1 MDKVIFD
8 IIFSICKILQFTN
21 LYDLKIAEGT
31 CIGSYS
37 KAYCHCKPGWTGAR
51 CNKRTQVKMFHQSS
65 YNKYALSF
73 SPNTYRNEIQVMFR
87 TREKS
92 GELIRAMGSRS
103 REHLVL
109 EIKDKKLRF
118 RYKLSSLK
126 GTEERVLTLP
136 EVIVS
141 DGRFHT

>member
-1 MDKVIFD
+1 
-8 IIFSICKILQFTN
+8 
-21 LYDLKIAEGT
+21 
-31 CIGSYS
+31 
-37 KAYCHCKPGWTGAR
+37 
-51 CNKRTQVKMFHQSS
+51 MFHQSS

-103 REHLVL
+103 SREHLVL

-118 RYKLSSLK
+118 RYKLSSTK
-126 GTEERVLTLP
+126 TSEERILTLP
-136 EVIVS
+136 DVIVS
-141 DGRFHT
+141 DGQYHVVSIDLYFYFFIKFIINLNREIKKDKKKY